1 MSLQTLLTL
10 SQIVG
15 AVVVVATLVSI
26 LVQMYQTNRIA
37 KAQLTLQSWMQTG
50 ELQLTLANS
59 QEKAD
64 FLRRVSSGAKLSE
77 AEKLR
82 AVYVLGVALGTHE
95 GAFNLRNRDLI
106 EEHAYKR
113 LEEMTRRY
121 MNSAGWRSLWLRRR
135 TTYEPVFRALVDAM
149 VAEAEAKQASVS
161 GAVNAAAD

>member
-15 AVVVVATLVSI
+15 AVVVVATLLSI

-37 KAQLTLQSWMQTG
+37 KAQLTLHTWMQTG
-50 ELQLTLANS
+50 ELQLALAHS

-64 FLRRVSSGAKLSE
+64 FLRRVTSGVELGE

-82 AVYVLGVALGTHE
+82 AVYVLSVALGTHE
-95 GAFNLRNRDLI
+95 AAFNLRKRGLI
-106 EEHAYKR
+106 EEGACRR
-113 LEEMTRRY
+113 LEEGTRLY
-121 MNSAGWRSLWLRRR
+121 MKSAGWRSLWFRRR

-149 VAEAEAKQASVS
+149 VAEAEAEQGYVS
-161 GAVNAAAD
+161 DADDAAAN